1 MIAERYRLE
10 ERIGTGGMGE
20 VWRATDV
27 KLRRTVALKRSHE
40 HVRDGQIRR
49 EAIIAAGVPH
59 PNVVT
64 VFDTE
69 VDDGT
74 KWLVMEYLPAR
85 SLREILQT
93 DGPLPPATAA
103 AVGAQIAAALA
114 AMHDERMVHRDVTPA
129 NVLVTADNVAK
140 LTDFGISHWDA
151 ATITSDDQVLGT
163 PAYMAPEVA
172 AGDEARAAADVFS
185 LGATLYAAVE
195 GHSPW
200 GDSGE
205 NPEVLRR
212 RATESRQQP
221 AANAGALGPVL
232 TEFLRTDP
240 AARPTAL
247 AAKRMLEDVYGG
259 AVPIVPLRLAA
270 PPRRRRTAVLAGAV
284 AVALLATGGAVVY
297 LDQDPESA
305 PAAAGAVLDI
315 GTADPCA
322 VLDKSSLSRF
332 GSGLLLDRDYGL
344 FGQCGV
350 TVRLSPA
357 PEDVGYVGLFL
368 ERIPEYEAAN
378 YPLGKLGPI
387 EKPAERDDEHCER
400 AIPLPDGNR
409 VRIDAYNQG
418 ARLAEPCDMAQAVAD
433 RTLDMLRSGPVPRR
447 ETPFPRSSLAHVNAC
462 DTLAAADL
470 RAVMGADPTP
480 EPELGNWTCYWDF
493 GPEEVTVEFSREWRE
508 PPDDD
513 EQPVTVGTHTAVRDT
528 SDDACSIAI
537 NGREY
542 TAVNPNNDEWVEIAT
557 VTLDTDDG
565 TGNSLCDRVTPL
577 AVAVEA
583 RLPSA

>member
-1 MIAERYRLE
+1 M
-10 ERIGTGGMGE
+10 
-20 VWRATDV
+20 
-27 KLRRTVALKRSHE
+27 
-40 HVRDGQIRR
+40 
-49 EAIIAAGVPH
+49 
-59 PNVVT
+59 
-64 VFDTE
+64 
-69 VDDGT
+69 
-74 KWLVMEYLPAR
+74 
-85 SLREILQT
+85 
-93 DGPLPPATAA
+93 
-103 AVGAQIAAALA
+103 
-114 AMHDERMVHRDVTPA
+114 
-129 NVLVTADNVAK
+129 
-140 LTDFGISHWDA
+140 
-151 ATITSDDQVLGT
+151 
-163 PAYMAPEVA
+163 
-172 AGDEARAAADVFS
+172 
-185 LGATLYAAVE
+185 
-195 GHSPW
+195 
-200 GDSGE
+200 
-205 NPEVLRR
+205 
-212 RATESRQQP
+212 
-221 AANAGALGPVL
+221 L

>member
-163 PAYMAPEVA
+163 PAYLAPEVA

-259 AVPIVPLRLAA
+259 AVPIVPLGLAA

-357 PEDVGYVGLFL
+357 PEDIGYVGLFL

-565 TGNSLCDRVTPL
+565 TGSSLCDRVTPL